1 MNQPIMQYINRI
13 FNTLFFSF
21 KEEEADHIAMNF
33 VSFSG
38 NKISAQLVLD
48 FLTWQL
54 MRHKDPLLL
63 HVSNTALAYKEL

>member
-1 MNQPIMQYINRI
+1 MHYATIQFIVYI
-13 FNTLFFSF
+13 FLFFSF
-21 KEEEADHIAMNF
+21 KEEEVDHINMNF

-38 NKISAQLVLD
+38 NRISAQLVLD

-63 HVSNTALAYKEL
+63 HVSNTGSLLETQ

>member
-1 MNQPIMQYINRI
+1 MNWLILQLNNES
-13 FNTLFFSF
+13 FFFSF
-21 KEEEADHIAMNF
+21 KEEEVDHITMNF

-48 FLTWQL
+48 FFTWQL
-54 MRHKDPLLL
+54 MRRKDPLLL

>member
-1 MNQPIMQYINRI
+1 MQLNSALIVILY
-13 FNTLFFSF
+13 FSL
-21 KEEEADHIAMNF
+21 KEEEVDHITMNF

-63 HVSNTALAYKEL
+63 HVSNTAPAYKEL